1 MVNPSIASQLISEE
15 TDEIGLWV
23 IVYDFRGF
31 KPNPNFWANLRR
43 ISSSYGGYL
52 IQYSVY
58 QAEKKSEAEAISSLV
73 RHYGGEAKAFECK
86 EPTYS

>member
-15 TDEIGLWV
+15 PSEIGLWV

-31 KPNPNFWANLRR
+31 KPNPNFWVNLRR
-43 ISSSYGGYL
+43 ISGFYGGYL

-58 QAEKKSEAEAISSLV
+58 QAGNRTEADAVSSLV
-73 RHYGGEAKAFECK
+73 GHYGGEAQAFECK
-86 EPTYS
+86 EGNL

>member
-15 TDEIGLWV
+15 SEEVGLWV
-23 IVYDFRGF
+23 IVYDFVGF
-31 KPNPNFWANLRR
+31 KPNPNFWVNLKR
-43 ISSSYGGYL
+43 ISEVYEGFL

-58 QAEKKSEAEAISSLV
+58 QAGNKSEAEAVSSLV

-86 EPTYS
+86 EPTYR